1 MERDLRIKNSCGDE
15 GDVKAD
21 ADPIR
26 DNDTANVDRDAVL
39 LEVRIRSRGR
49 EEHMLFVMTRIGY
62 SAWIRRTKRNGQG
75 LCLRVNQEM
84 HVRRNFEPNAFLDS
98 MNMST

>member
-1 MERDLRIKNSCGDE
+1 MERDLRIKSSCGDE

-26 DNDTANVDRDAVL
+26 DTVTANVDRDAVL

-49 EEHMLFVMTRIGY
+49 EEHTLFAMTRIGFA
-62 SAWIRRTKRNGQG
+62 SA
-75 LCLRVNQEM
+75 
-84 HVRRNFEPNAFLDS
+84 
-98 MNMST
+98 

>member
-1 MERDLRIKNSCGDE
+1 MERDLRIKSSCGDE

-26 DNDTANVDRDAVL
+26 DTVTAKVDRDAVL

-49 EEHMLFVMTRIGY
+49 VLFVMNRIVY
-62 SAWIRRTKRNGQG
+62 SARRSRYRINITKRNGQG
-75 LCLRVNQEM
+75 RCHRVNQEK
-84 HVRRNFEPNAFLDS
+84 HVQRIFEPNAWIA
-98 MNMST
+98 

>member
-1 MERDLRIKNSCGDE
+1 MERDLRINNSCGDE

-26 DNDTANVDRDAVL
+26 DNVTANVDRDAAL

-49 EEHMLFVMTRIGY
+49 EEHMLFVMTRIVY
-62 SAWIRRTKRNGQG
+62 SARRIQIPNKQNQTKRAGSLPPG
-75 LCLRVNQEM
+75 KSREARSAYL
-84 HVRRNFEPNAFLDS
+84 
-98 MNMST
+98 